1 MATEE
6 TACQHWRTNVVIIGS
21 GVAGLACALALAP
34 TPVIVMT
41 KTASP
46 VSGSTAL
53 AQGGIAAA
61 MGRDDTPEQHA
72 LDTINAGAGLVDEER
87 ALVLAR
93 EGTEAVRRLIAAGMR
108 FDRKPDGML
117 SLGRE
122 AAHGKARIVHA
133 GGDTTGRNLSETLV
147 EMARATP
154 SIRLVSDAFV
164 LDLIAQRGRIGGVVA
179 VHKSFGRI
187 QVHANAVVLA
197 SGGVGGL
204 WLESTT
210 PLEATGDGLA
220 LAARAGAR
228 MADLEFMQ
236 FHPTA
241 LVPRQAQRGERLALL
256 TEALRGAGAVLLDA
270 AGRRFMPS
278 EHPLAE
284 LAPRDV
290 VARAIAKRRATGEPV
305 FLDLRPALASRGTAA
320 FPQAL
325 LLCRQAGYEPTR
337 EPVPITPATHYH
349 MGGVAT
355 DGDGHTTLEGL
366 WACGEVACTGV
377 HGANRLASNSLLEGL
392 VFGARVAASIRG
404 GEGSFASAV
413 ESPRVLLPAA
423 ALPLE
428 ALGRIR
434 RRVRDIM
441 TLYAGLLRDG
451 KRLARAAAELAT
463 LEAELERRASAG
475 ADDSAGTIGTPGPA
489 NDYSAIVAWGELRN
503 MLLSARLVVHA
514 AERRTESRGA
524 HFRSDYPQTAAG
536 WQHRQVISM
545 TELDHRLPAS
555 IPPLRATNAG

>member
-1 MATEE
+1 MATED
-6 TACQHWRTNVVIIGS
+6 TACRHWRTNVVVIGS

-34 TPVIVMT
+34 TPVIVIT

-61 MGRDDTPEQHA
+61 LGTGDTPEQHA
-72 LDTINAGAGLVDEER
+72 RDTISAGAGLVDEER
-87 ALVLAR
+87 ALMLAR
-93 EGTEAVRRLIAAGMR
+93 EGAAAVRHLIASGVH
-108 FDRKPDGML
+108 FDRKRDGTL

-133 GGDTTGRNLSETLV
+133 GGDATGRNLSESLV
-147 EMARATP
+147 AMALATP
-154 SIRLVSDAFV
+154 TIRVVSDAFV

-187 QVHANAVVLA
+187 QIHANAVVLA
-197 SGGVGGL
+197 SGGIGGL

-210 PLEATGDGLA
+210 PSEATGDGLA

-241 LVPRQAQRGERLALL
+241 LLPRQARPGERLALL

-270 AGRRFMPS
+270 AGRRFMPA

-290 VARAIAKRRATGEPV
+290 VARAIAKRRTQGEPV
-305 FLDLRPALASRGTAA
+305 FLDLRPALAGGGAAA

-325 LLCRQAGYEPTR
+325 RLCRQAGYEPTR
-337 EPVPITPATHYH
+337 DPMPITPATHYH

-355 DGDGHTTLEGL
+355 DMDGHTTLEGL

-392 VFGARVAASIRG
+392 VFGARVAASIRSG
-404 GEGSFASAV
+404 DGSFASAV
-413 ESPRVLLPAA
+413 DTPRALLPAA
-423 ALPLE
+423 PLPLD
-428 ALGRIR
+428 ALGRMR
-434 RRVRDIM
+434 RRVRAIM

-451 KRLARAAAELAT
+451 SGLARAAAELVT
-463 LEAELERRASAG
+463 LEADLQRLTAASADDAAG
-475 ADDSAGTIGTPGPA
+475 AATAGRPA
-489 NDYSAIVAWGELRN
+489 NDFPAIVAWGEMRN
-503 MLLSARLVVHA
+503 MLLAARLVVHC

-524 HFRSDYPQTAAG
+524 HYRRDYPQADEG
-536 WQHRQVISM
+536 WQHRQLISL
-545 TELDHRLPAS
+545 TALDHRLPAAT
-555 IPPLRATNAG
+555 PPLRANTAG

>member
-1 MATEE
+1 MATED

-34 TPVIVMT
+34 TPVIVLT
-41 KTASP
+41 KTVSP

-61 MGRDDTPEQHA
+61 LGADDTPEQHA
-72 LDTINAGAGLVDEER
+72 RDTISAGAGLVDEGR
-87 ALVLAR
+87 ALALAR
-93 EGTEAVRRLIAAGMR
+93 EGTAAVRRLIEAGMG
-108 FDRKPDGML
+108 FDRKADGSL

-122 AAHGKARIVHA
+122 AAHGRARIVHA

-164 LDLIAQRGRIGGVVA
+164 LDLVAQRGRIGGVVA
-179 VHKSFGRI
+179 LHKSFGRI
-187 QVHANAVVLA
+187 QIHANAVVLA

-210 PLEATGDGLA
+210 PSEATGDGLA

-241 LVPRQAQRGERLALL
+241 LLPRQARPGDRLGLL

-270 AGRRFMPS
+270 AGRRFMPA
-278 EHPLAE
+278 EHPQAE

-290 VARAIAKRRATGEPV
+290 VARAIAKRRAHGEPV
-305 FLDLRPALASRGTAA
+305 FLDLRPALASCGPAA

-325 LLCRQAGYEPTR
+325 RLCRRAGYEPTR

-392 VFGARVAASIRG
+392 VFGARVAASIRS

-413 ESPRVLLPAA
+413 ESQRALLPAA
-423 ALPLE
+423 PLPLE
-428 ALGRIR
+428 SLGRMR
-434 RRVRDIM
+434 RRVRAIM

-451 KRLARAAAELAT
+451 IGLARAAAELAT
-463 LEAELERRASAG
+463 IEAELQRLPA
-475 ADDSAGTIGTPGPA
+475 AGTDDGVAAIGTDRPT
-489 NDYSAIVAWGELRN
+489 NDFPAIVAWGELRN
-503 MLLSARLVVHA
+503 MLVAARLVVYA

-524 HFRSDYPQTAAG
+524 HFRSDYPQTDAG
-536 WQHRQVISM
+536 WQHRQVISL
-545 TELDHRLPAS
+545 TALDHRLQAA
-555 IPPLRATNAG
+555 IPPLCATTAG